1 MADLGKIQGLIGQY
15 NAQLTTLKELFLA
28 DGKIDQEEQDQL
40 DKIEGLINSL
50 GDLLEDKID
59 SAQAEAGEDEEAG
72 APPAE
77 LESNQ
82 KTIKASVGR
91 GGTNDKAD
99 VQLVQELLKAKGHNL
114 AVDGLIGPGTIGEI
128 KAFQQAAFGW
138 ADGRI
143 DPGGQSWQALNG
155 AASASSDDSSSSS
168 DSSSATDSSEEGGV
182 SGKDFSHPNAGNV
195 SLSYG
200 SKAVKL
206 NSRAEKLLKSILAA
220 CGMTGAT
227 VTSTIRTYHDQARIT
242 MTQTLPGRGAKT
254 VRKWYGQ
261 DVLDACRKYS
271 GNIQAFAD
279 WWQKRDQ
286 NRGRV
291 SSKHLSNQA
300 LDVVPNGNRSVFA
313 DKVAGLVPVSGSGVR
328 RIIKKGQMNEPVDHV
343 EFTFKVTG

>member
-1 MADLGKIQGLIGQY
+1 MADLGKIQALIGQY
-15 NAQLTTLKELFLA
+15 NGQLTKLKELFLA
-28 DGKIDQEEQDQL
+28 DGKIDQEEQAQL
-40 DKIEGLINSL
+40 DKIEGLIHSL
-50 GDLLEDKID
+50 GDLLEEKID

-77 LESNQ
+77 LESSQ

-91 GGTNDKAD
+91 GGTNNKAD
-99 VQLVQELLKAKGHNL
+99 VLLVQELLKAKGHKL
-114 AVDGLIGPGTIGEI
+114 DIDGLIGPGTIGEI
-128 KAFQQAAFGW
+128 KAFQQSAFGW

-143 DPGGQSWQALNG
+143 DPGGQSWKALNG
-155 AASASSDDSSSSS
+155 AASASSDDSNSGNSSNTTG
-168 DSSSATDSSEEGGV
+168 ASEEGSV
-182 SGKDFSHPNAGNV
+182 SGKDFSHPKAGNV

-200 SKAVKL
+200 AKAVKM

-254 VRKWYGQ
+254 VARWYGQ
-261 DVLDACRKYS
+261 DVLDACRRYS

-313 DKVAGLVPVSGSGVR
+313 NKVAELVPVAGSGVR